1 VRRPAG
7 LVAAMLASAHLG
19 TAMAPMPAQANP
31 RWTPERIEVFVQG
44 GSDPVNA
51 QGATIHRMD
60 ALHQLTTEL
69 NAGTLPAHKDQAVPI
84 VRQRI
89 QAMGPAFKRRMG
101 SALRAVE
108 AAAIYGVQG
117 TPAVVFDGSRV
128 VYGVTDV
135 AQAVEIVRRGGGQ
148 AIRPRF
154 IAGRSSPA
162 PLSPTAA
169 QRSSP

>member
-19 TAMAPMPAQANP
+19 TAVPMPAHANP

-69 NAGTLPAHKDQAVPI
+69 NAGTLPAHKDRAVHI

-89 QAMGPAFKRRMG
+89 QAMGPAFKSRME

-108 AAAIYGVQG
+108 AAAIYGVQD

-128 VYGVTDV
+128 VYGVADV

-154 IAGRSSPA
+154 IAGRSSLA
-162 PLSPTAA
+162 PLPLTAIP
-169 QRSSP
+169 RSSP

>member
-1 VRRPAG
+1 VRRPPG
-7 LVAAMLASAHLG
+7 LVAAMLASAYLG
-19 TAMAPMPAQANP
+19 TALVPMPAHANP
-31 RWTPERIEVFVQG
+31 HWTPARIEVFVQG

-51 QGATIHRMD
+51 QRATIHRMD

-69 NAGTLPAHKDQAVPI
+69 NAGPLPAHKDQAVRI

-89 QAMGPAFKRRMG
+89 QAMGPTFKSRME

-135 AQAVEIVRRGGGQ
+135 TQAVEIVRRGGGQ
-148 AIRPRF
+148 AIRQRF

-162 PLSPTAA
+162 PLPPTSA

>member
-1 VRRPAG
+1 MRRPAG
-7 LVAAMLASAHLG
+7 LVAAMLASSYLC
-19 TAMAPMPAQANP
+19 TVAMPMPAQANLP
-31 RWTPERIEVFVQG
+31 WTPARIEVFVQG

-51 QGATIHRMD
+51 QGATIHRID

-69 NAGTLPAHKDQAVPI
+69 NAGTLPAHKDRAVRI
-84 VRQRI
+84 VRERI
-89 QAMGPAFKRRMG
+89 QTMGPAFKSRME

-108 AAAIYGVQG
+108 AAAIYGVQD

-128 VYGVTDV
+128 VYGVADV

-154 IAGRSSPA
+154 IAGRSSLA
-162 PLSPTAA
+162 LLPLTAIP
-169 QRSSP
+169 RSSP